1 MTAPLTEA
9 GPEPHSCVKRGAVAC
24 LLIVLLAFGAATA
37 ASWGE
42 IDPELERSVKAA
54 FLYKFLGFVEWP
66 VGVIG
71 ATDGSVIIGVLGA
84 DEIAAELEQI
94 LPGRHIDGRPLAVRK
109 VLPSDSLAN
118 VHLLFVGRAGE
129 RMLPGLARKA
139 QRQSVLTVCES
150 SRAVKSRCAINFVIA
165 DGRVRFEVSQ
175 ETAEQSGLR
184 LSSRLMAVA
193 LNAETSRP

>member
-1 MTAPLTEA
+1 MKH
-9 GPEPHSCVKRGAVAC
+9 GVVAC
-24 LLIVLLAFGAATA
+24 LLTVLLAFGTATA

-66 VGVIG
+66 VGLMRAMEG
-71 ATDGSVIIGVLGA
+71 PVIIGVLNA

-94 LPGRHIDGRPLAVRK
+94 LPGRHIGGRPLAVRR
-109 VLPSDSLAN
+109 VQPSDSLVD

-129 RMLPGLARKA
+129 RMLPGLAREA

-150 SRAVKSRCAINFVIA
+150 SRTVKSRCAINFVIA

-175 ETAEQSGLR
+175 EAAERSGLR

-193 LNAETSRP
+193 LNAEMSKP